1 MTKPDARK
9 QLSNVWQAA
18 FEDLMAMSES
28 EIDAELKELGLDPA
42 TAAQK
47 GKKAI
52 EDGIAQARALHRAQ
66 LRERMVSARDRAM
79 APRDQTVSV
88 ELARQRIAQ
97 MQAANDGRLT
107 LAARNRDPKNM
118 SEEEVLDLYWQI
130 EELNR

>member
-42 TAAQK
+42 AAVVK

-52 EDGIAQARALHRAQ
+52 DDGVAQARALRRAQ
-66 LRERMVSARDRAM
+66 LRERMASARDQAM
-79 APRDQTVSV
+79 ATRDPAVTV

-97 MQAANDGRLT
+97 MQSANDARLT
-107 LAARNRDPKNM
+107 LAARNRDPKSM
-118 SEEEVLDLYWQI
+118 SEEEVLDFYWQI
-130 EELNR
+130 EELKR

>member
-42 TAAQK
+42 IAAQK

-52 EDGIAQARALHRAQ
+52 DDGVAQARALRRAQ
-66 LRERMVSARDRAM
+66 LREKMASARDQAM
-79 APRDQTVSV
+79 ATRDPAVTV

-97 MQAANDGRLT
+97 MQAANDARLT
-107 LAARNRDPKNM
+107 LAARNRDPKSM

-130 EELNR
+130 EELKR

>member
-28 EIDAELKELGLDPA
+28 EIDAELRELDLDPA

-52 EDGIAQARALHRAQ
+52 EDGISQARASHRAQ
-66 LRERMVSARDRAM
+66 LREKMASARDHAM
-79 APRDQTVSV
+79 APRDQAVSV

>member
-28 EIDAELKELGLDPA
+28 EIDAELKELGIDPA
-42 TAAQK
+42 AAAQN
-47 GKKAI
+47 GKKAV
-52 EDGIAQARALHRAQ
+52 ESGIAQARAFHRAQ
-66 LRERMVSARDRAM
+66 LREKMASARDQAM
-79 APRDQTVSV
+79 APRDQAVSV

>member
-9 QLSNVWQAA
+9 QLSNVWRAA

-52 EDGIAQARALHRAQ
+52 EDGVASARALRRAQ
-66 LRERMVSARDRAM
+66 LREKMVMARDQSMGA
-79 APRDQTVSV
+79 RDPAVTA
-88 ELARQRIAQ
+88 ELARERITQ
-97 MQAANDGRLT
+97 MQAANDARLT

-130 EELNR
+130 EELKR